1 MTSYVAYTLTI
12 VAVVV
17 VVVADLKTIIESDYI
32 LIEKK
37 LLICHPIYDI
47 IYLIHYI
54 KSAFDVNTAL
64 R

>member
-37 LLICHPIYDI
+37 LLICHSISCVKYVIYHI
-47 IYLIHYI
+47 
-54 KSAFDVNTAL
+54 
-64 R
+64 